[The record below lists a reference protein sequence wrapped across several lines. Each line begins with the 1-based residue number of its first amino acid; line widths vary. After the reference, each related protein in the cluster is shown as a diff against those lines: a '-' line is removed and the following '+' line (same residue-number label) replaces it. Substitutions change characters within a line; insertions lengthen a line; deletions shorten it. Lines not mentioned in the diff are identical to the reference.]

1 MRIADGTVAP
11 FYSVAMNN
19 YRASGRLSLESGRV
33 NNGLDADN
41 ATFRN
46 HIPQGY
52 NWRMNGTI
60 DVNHNWNIVGH
71 ERAVEFLR
79 RGLLNGR
86 SRHAYL
92 FTGSSSLGKMTLAQT
107 FAMALNCESEDIA
120 GRPCGNCRS
129 CRGIV
134 KGSDPDLILAR
145 ADESGRLKIDVIRD
159 VMRLLALKPYGS
171 RYRVAM
177 LEDFDLVLPQAQ
189 DALLK
194 TLEEPAEH
202 AVLLLLATSTERI
215 LSTIRSR
222 TQIIPLR
229 PLPSAL
235 VKDHLLGRGAEA
247 DRAELIARL
256 SSGRIG
262 WALAALDDETL
273 LESRAT
279 YLDLLRDVLR
289 GGRVDR
295 LRIAEEL
302 SRKLARD
309 KNQLRATLD
318 IWQTY
323 WRDLLLECYETP
335 VKPCNSD
342 RKDEIRALAMRVNP
356 AQALHALN
364 ATRRAARALETNANV
379 RLALDVLFLEYPGL
393 D

>member
-1 MRIADGTVAP
+1 
-11 FYSVAMNN
+11 MNET
-19 YRASGRLSLESGRV
+19 L
-33 NNGLDADN
+33 NG
-41 ATFRN
+41 
-46 HIPQGY
+46 
-52 NWRMNGTI
+52 
-60 DVNHNWNIVGH
+60 NHNWNIVGH
-71 ERAVEFLR
+71 DWAVAFLR
-79 RGLLNGR
+79 RSLLNGR
-86 SRHAYL
+86 SRHAYM
-92 FTGSSSLGKMTLAQT
+92 FTGSASLGKMTLART

-129 CRGIV
+129 CRDIV

-145 ADESGRLKIDVIRD
+145 ADETGRMKIDVIRE
-159 VMRLLALKPYGS
+159 VTRLLALKPYSS
-171 RYRVAM
+171 RYRVAI
-177 LEDFDLVLPQAQ
+177 LEDFDLALPQAQ

-202 AVLLLLATSTERI
+202 AVLLLLAGSTERI

-222 TQIIPLR
+222 TQIIALR
-229 PLPSAL
+229 PLPIEL
-235 VKDHLLGRGAEA
+235 VKDHLIGRGADA
-247 DRAELIARL
+247 DRADLIARL

-295 LRIAEEL
+295 LKIAEQL

-309 KNQLRATLD
+309 KGQLRMTLD

-323 WRDLLLECYETP
+323 WRDLLLESYGTP

-342 RKDEIRALAMRVNP
+342 RKDEIRALALRANP

-364 ATRRAARALETNANV
+364 ATRRAARSLETNANV
-379 RLALDVLFLEYPGL
+379 RLTLDVLFLEYPGL